1 LATTCFLS
9 DETHSSIEEGI
20 IMPLLDL
27 IPENGAI
34 VQVDP
39 GPSLVAEAKD
49 ENSLLLNYNIK
60 LDIGRVHNKQKIL
73 SRPSILDKSPLVTTS
88 ESSLDSENSF
98 DSTRS
103 LSSSVF
109 M

>member
-1 LATTCFLS
+1 M
-9 DETHSSIEEGI
+9 E
-20 IMPLLDL
+20 PLFKWTRD
-27 IPENGAI
+27 
-34 VQVDP
+34 QV
-39 GPSLVAEAKD
+39 LWQF

-73 SRPSILDKSPLVTTS
+73 SHPSILDKIPLVTTS
-88 ESSLDSENSF
+88 ESSLDLENSF

>member
-1 LATTCFLS
+1 
-9 DETHSSIEEGI
+9 
-20 IMPLLDL
+20 MPLLDL

-39 GPSLVAEAKD
+39 GPSLVAAAKD

-73 SRPSILDKSPLVTTS
+73 SRPSILDKIPLVTTS
-88 ESSLDSENSF
+88 ESSLDLENSF

-109 M
+109 V